1 MILSIIFLYVL
12 TVGSMA
18 ILHYSADNNRST
30 SEMFQLTLGL
40 MLIWPALLVRA
51 AYRGI
56 RDVWRN

>member
-1 MILSIIFLYVL
+1 MIPSILLYVL
-12 TVGSMA
+12 IVGA
-18 ILHYSADNNRST
+18 IAVLYYGTDDNRST
-30 SEMFQLTLGL
+30 SEIFRLTLGL